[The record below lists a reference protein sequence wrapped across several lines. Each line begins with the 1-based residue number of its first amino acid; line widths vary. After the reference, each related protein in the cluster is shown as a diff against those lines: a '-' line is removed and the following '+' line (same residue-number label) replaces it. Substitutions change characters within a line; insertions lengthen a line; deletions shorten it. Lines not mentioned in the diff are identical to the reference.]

1 VPILTGV
8 PSGTTNV
15 FLTFAGTGNLFDV
28 D

>member
-1 VPILTGV
+1 MLTGV